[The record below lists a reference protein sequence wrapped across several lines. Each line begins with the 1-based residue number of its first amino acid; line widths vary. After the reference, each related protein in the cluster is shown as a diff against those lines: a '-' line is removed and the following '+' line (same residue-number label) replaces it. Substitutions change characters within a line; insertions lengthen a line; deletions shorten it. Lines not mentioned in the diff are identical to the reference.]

1 MVIYDTCKDL
11 LKTNNLINDLKDY
24 LLNDLINSLY
34 FQPKKVNKDLI
45 EEKINDSD
53 YMNKLVKTINTYKDI
68 DIEKIICEKINQ
80 FESDNSYKIDN
91 YKIFVIIGLDTTTIY
106 STKYNGEDVTVL
118 LLESTDGD
126 IDNLNM
132 LLAHEFT
139 HFVRRQE
146 FKRDIFEK
154 SIGERFVV
162 EGIGCN
168 YSKEVVPNKEDYIY
182 CIVNKDTVEWVKNN
196 INKVEEHMKNKI
208 ESNELMYDYFYMFA
222 DTNKTGLP
230 PRTGYVYGYLKVK
243 KYLENNNLKIKDI
256 ITKDWKE
263 ILK

>member
-1 MVIYDTCKDL
+1 MVYNTCKDL
-11 LKTNNLINDLKDY
+11 LKTNDLTNDLKKY
-24 LLNDLINSLY
+24 LLNDLINDLY
-34 FQPKKVNKDLI
+34 FQPKKINKDLI
-45 EEKINDSD
+45 DEKVNDSN
-53 YMNKLVKTINTYKDI
+53 YKNKLVKTINTYKDI
-68 DIEKIICEKINQ
+68 DIENLICEKIKQ
-80 FESDNSYKIDN
+80 FEFDTSYKIDN
-91 YKIFVIIGLDTTTIY
+91 YTIYVIIGLDTTTIY
-106 STKYNGEDVTVL
+106 STKYNDEDVTVL

-146 FKRDIFEK
+146 FKRDIFEN
-154 SIGERFVV
+154 SIGERFIV

-168 YSKEVVPNKEDYIY
+168 YSKEIVPNKEDYIY
-182 CIVNKDTVEWVKNN
+182 CIVNKDTVEWVKSN
-196 INKVEEHMKNKI
+196 IEKIEEHMKDKL

-222 DTNKTGLP
+222 DTKKTGLP
-230 PRTGYVYGYLKVK
+230 TRTGYVYGYLKVK
-243 KYLENNNLKIKDI
+243 EYLENNNLKIKDI